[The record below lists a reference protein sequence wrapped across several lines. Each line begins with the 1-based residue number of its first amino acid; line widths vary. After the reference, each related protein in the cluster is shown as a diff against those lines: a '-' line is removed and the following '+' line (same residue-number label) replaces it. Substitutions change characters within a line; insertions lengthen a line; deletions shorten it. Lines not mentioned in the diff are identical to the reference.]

1 MYVSLPLI
9 ECIQWRGYG
18 TISGGSLAAHPELED
33 EPTQKLSKSNRP
45 LPEPKRVVTPFLATS
60 ERAVLAR
67 IYFENIY
74 FPPLRP
80 PWEQRRLVMERNMIC

>member
-9 ECIQWRGYG
+9 ECIQWRGTG
-18 TISGGSLAAHPELED
+18 QPGGGSLAAHPELED
-33 EPTQKLSKSNRP
+33 EPAQQLSENNRP

-60 ERAVLAR
+60 ERAISAR
-67 IYFENIY
+67 IYFENFY

-80 PWEQRRLVMERNMIC
+80 PWEQRRLAMKSNIIC